1 MGTFIGLRVDVDT
14 FRGTRAGVPEL
25 VRILRRHGVH
35 ASFFFSVGPDNMG
48 RHLWRLLRPAF
59 LIKMLRTNAAGLYG
73 WDILLRGTLWPGP
86 VIGRRLAEVIRS
98 CASSGHEI
106 GLHAWDHHRWQRRVA
121 GMDGAAVRKVLTRG
135 FRLLEE
141 IGAPASCT
149 AAPAWRCTDAVLDAK
164 LAFKGLRYNSD
175 CRGEGV
181 FVPVSAGRR
190 LPQPQV
196 PVNLPTF
203 DEIVGTEGVTPERW
217 NDFLMERVRED
228 GYNVLTVHAEVE
240 GIACAGLFDD
250 FLSRCAARGW
260 EIGPLSRL
268 VPADPAGLPAA
279 RIVPMEVPGRE
290 GWISVRG

>member
-14 FRGTRAGVPEL
+14 FRGTRTGVPEL
-25 VRILRRHGVH
+25 VRILDRHGVH

-121 GMDGAAVRKVLTRG
+121 GMDSAAVHEVLTRG
-135 FRLLEE
+135 FRLLEQ

-164 LAFKGLRYNSD
+164 LAFQDLRYNSD

-203 DEIVGTEGVTPERW
+203 DEIVGTEDVTPDRW
-217 NDFLMERVRED
+217 NDFLMERIRED

-250 FLSRCAARGW
+250 FLSRCTARGW

-268 VPADPAGLPAA
+268 VPADPLRLPAA
-279 RIVPMEVPGRE
+279 RIVPTEVPGRE